1 MEGTWLVQTG
11 SLLYGPH
18 NWDVEDPSL
27 VHFVGVIAIW
37 HFIGISV
44 FMMAVFILMRLIVRR
59 ANRYNVQP
67 NGSDIQ
73 SELEEKEMLITTETE
88 TTKKGEMMDLHCHDK
103 TNV

>member
-1 MEGTWLVQTG
+1 M
-11 SLLYGPH
+11 H
-18 NWDVEDPSL
+18 
-27 VHFVGVIAIW
+27 
-37 HFIGISV
+37 
-44 FMMAVFILMRLIVRR
+44 LIVRR
-59 ANRYNVQP
+59 AKRNNVQL

>member
-18 NWDVEDPSL
+18 NWDVEDPFL
-27 VHFVGVIAIW
+27 VHLAAVLAIW

-44 FMMAVFILMRLIVRR
+44 FMMAVFIIMHLIVRR
-59 ANRYNVQP
+59 AKRNNVQL

-73 SELEEKEMLITTETE
+73 SELEEKEMLITTETK